1 MPKKVSV
8 VATTALSVEHGGNTQ
23 SRAFSSLP
31 ATCRL
36 GAPPGFRGSAQ
47 HHHAE
52 TGVLTRLANPVR
64 FCPSQ
69 VGKYEIHKTLGEGT
83 FGKVK
88 RAFNT
93 ASAVAPKQR
102 QRALFELWRN
112 PATDAAA
119 SAAEA

>member
-1 MPKKVSV
+1 MAHADVSL
-8 VATTALSVEHGGNTQ
+8 TRALAAV
-23 SRAFSSLP
+23 AFS
-31 ATCRL
+31 
-36 GAPPGFRGSAQ
+36 
-47 HHHAE
+47 
-52 TGVLTRLANPVR
+52 LA
-64 FCPSQ
+64 Q

-102 QRALFELWRN
+102 QRARFELWRN